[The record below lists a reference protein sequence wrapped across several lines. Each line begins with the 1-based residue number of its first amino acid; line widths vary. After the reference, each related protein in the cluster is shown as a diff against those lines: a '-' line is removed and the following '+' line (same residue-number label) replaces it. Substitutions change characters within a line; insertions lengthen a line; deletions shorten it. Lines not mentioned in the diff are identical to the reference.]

1 MKMNSLTPIEMTTE
15 AFKLYNERQ
24 FPKAVALFKNAAS
37 LGDPAAQHLLG
48 LMYEDG
54 DQVKQNNEN
63 FLFF

>member
-37 LGDPAAQHLLG
+37 LGDPAA
-48 LMYEDG
+48 
-54 DQVKQNNEN
+54 
-63 FLFF
+63 